1 MISYGWGERHPLA
14 GRSIMGK
21 VLLPAGF
28 VMVYAPNSESQTPIL
43 MDIVRAAAWWVG
55 GVGLSEGGRRGVGVL
70 TRGGGED
77 LL

>member
-1 MISYGWGERHPLA
+1 
-14 GRSIMGK
+14 MGK

-28 VMVYAPNSESQTPIL
+28 VMVYAPTSDSQTGIL

-55 GVGLSEGGRRGVGVL
+55 GVGLPEGGRRGVGVL
-70 TRGGGED
+70 TRSGGED